1 MRVSSQIAERLNT
14 LDLRKLG
21 NEKKISKL
29 GVDTGKYLV
38 PPQKISLW

>member
-1 MRVSSQIAERLNT
+1 MRVSSQIAEQLNT
-14 LDLRKLG
+14 LDLGKLG

-29 GVDTGKYLV
+29 GVDTGKYLM

>member
-1 MRVSSQIAERLNT
+1 MQVASQIAARIYA

-29 GVDTGKYLV
+29 GRDTG
-38 PPQKISLW
+38 